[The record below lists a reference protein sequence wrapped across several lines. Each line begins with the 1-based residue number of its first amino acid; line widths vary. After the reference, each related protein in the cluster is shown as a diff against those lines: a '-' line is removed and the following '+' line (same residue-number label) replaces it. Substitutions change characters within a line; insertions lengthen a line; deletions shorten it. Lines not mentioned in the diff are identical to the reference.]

1 MKSSEILFN
10 VARINL
16 CTEAEGPHKR
26 MAIWFQGCTIGC
38 PGCCNPELQ
47 EMKTAHIMSLE
58 EIIGVALKSKEENGI
73 EGVTYLGGEPT
84 LQKHLTELS
93 NEIQKVDLGVIL
105 FTGYKIKQLKETLV
119 SSVDLIIDGQF
130 IESKIDKQR
139 NLVGSTNQTLN
150 HVSNRYINDMDWFNI
165 KRDFQ
170 VEVNVSDDFLITGDV
185 VLSEGIKHE

>member
-1 MKSSEILFN
+1 MKFN

-47 EMKTAHIMSLE
+47 EMKEAHILSLQ
-58 EIIGVALKSKEENGI
+58 EIISIAKKSIEENGI

-84 LQKHLTELS
+84 LQKHLAELS
-93 NEIQKVDLGVIL
+93 NALHDIGLGMIL
-105 FTGYKIKQLKETLV
+105 FTGYKTKQLNELLI

-130 IESKIDKQR
+130 IESKIDKAR
-139 NLVGSTNQTLN
+139 NLIGSTNQTFN
-150 HVSNRYINDMDWFNI
+150 HISNRYLNDMDWFTN
-165 KRDFQ
+165 KRNFLVD
-170 VEVNVSDDFLITGDV
+170 VNVSRELLITGDV
-185 VLSEGIKHE
+185 VVK

>member
-1 MKSSEILFN
+1 LKSNDIKFN

-16 CTEAEGPHKR
+16 CTEAEGPFKR

-93 NEIQKVDLGVIL
+93 NEFQKVGLGVIL
-105 FTGYKIKQLKETLV
+105 FTGYKIMQLNESLI

-130 IESKIDKQR
+130 IQNKIDRNR
-139 NLVGSTNQTLN
+139 NLVGSTNQKFN
-150 HVSNRYINDMDWFNI
+150 HISNRYYNDMNWFMN
-165 KRDFQ
+165 KRDLQ
-170 VEVNVSDDFLITGDV
+170 VDINVSEDFLITGDV
-185 VLSEGIKHE
+185 VIK